1 MPVQAEETFCLTNYI
16 INTHHTGGNTMANK
30 NPFEIRFD
38 VLAMAKE
45 MLDKQYEMAQ
55 ANYYNFLEQVKD
67 SQKTFEDVE
76 QYVPKMYQPQEVM
89 EKAEELYKFIMKKD

>member
-1 MPVQAEETFCLTNYI
+1 MS
-16 INTHHTGGNTMANK
+16 NK

-55 ANYYNFLEQVKD
+55 SNYYTFVDQVKD
-67 SQKTFEDVE
+67 NTKSFEE
-76 QYVPKMYQPQEVM
+76 LEKYIPKMYQPHEVM